1 MAIATAAA
9 NPSGTTESDRTHA
22 WRLFLDSQSPAILR
36 QIRRVGVCRGD
47 EVMDVYLRVCERLRE
62 DGCAR
67 LSAFDPG
74 RGSIAAWLAVVVRRV
89 TIDWVRTRAGRRRH
103 FASIG
108 RLGKLERR
116 AFELKYWHDPPP
128 ADYAASLSALLGR
141 PVHAHEADAALER
154 VERALDQR
162 HRAELC
168 AALTRTTPA
177 VSIDRLEGDASIP
190 MPDQQPDPEARVLRA
205 EVAAELSRLMARLP
219 DDDRQMLQL
228 KFAHGCSHREIS
240 SALGVDVSDD
250 RVRRAAARLRALVEH
265 RRLRYAD
272 VSIPGIHFLT
282 TIPLRPWP
290 GRGRV
295 APGGA
300 A

>member
-1 MAIATAAA
+1 MASVRGAAA
-9 NPSGTTESDRTHA
+9 PKSGHSLA
-22 WRLFLDSQSPAILR
+22 WPLFLESHSRAMLR
-36 QIRRVGVCRGD
+36 QIRRTGVCRGD
-47 EVMDVYLRVCERLRE
+47 EIMDVYIRVCERLRE

-67 LSAFDPG
+67 LARFDSS
-74 RGSIAAWLAVVVRRV
+74 RGAIAAWLAVVVRRV
-89 TIDWVRTRAGRRRH
+89 AIDWVRTRAGRRRH
-103 FASIG
+103 FTAIA
-108 RLGKLERR
+108 RLGALERH
-116 AFELKYWHDPPP
+116 AFELKYWQDPPP
-128 ADYAASLSALLGR
+128 DDYAASLSSILGR
-141 PVHAHEADAALER
+141 PVHADEADAALAR

-162 HRAELC
+162 QRTELC
-168 AALTRTTPA
+168 AALARTKPA
-177 VSIDRLEGDASIP
+177 VSIDRLEGDPSIP
-190 MPDQQPDPEARVLRA
+190 MPDQQPDPEARLLRA
-205 EVAAELSRLMARLP
+205 EVAAELSRLMTQLP
-219 DDDRQMLQL
+219 DDDRQILQL
-228 KFAHGCSHREIS
+228 KFAHGCSHREIA

-290 GRGRV
+290 GKGRV